1 MNAKRRGPLGLMRQ
15 RQSEN
20 ELPSLPSDAP
30 VRAAKRPSAQQRN
43 LSPLPEVGGRGPQS
57 KEPCESAGGPSMG
70 KAPAGTKKMLHVQRA
85 PKSFLHGNKT
95 EATARRKLLSSDNV
109 TQPPSSAGLKPTG
122 AGETNCIK
130 ANVQCGMRRL
140 RITRDNPIK
149 GVASEQVAPITSEP
163 VTQKGEAAAP
173 CTKEQME
180 FENAIGILNRM
191 MEMDAKNNDSRA
203 WVTRFTEG
211 TAEARLR
218 KEELLPV
225 WIIVSMDSV
234 LAIDLNGTTQHR
246 NYVSLFASEVTRFP
260 PSSCIVFP
268 FQDALRDGEVRL
280 PENVSDVATMMMPA
294 AKEIRWGVP
303 VGVLFIN
310 SIERDSI
317 VRDIFQVFLPS
328 FLQEIYPHG
337 VPLKGAWTPAASASE
352 VMTTTSRVMNIPRGV
367 RESVVSCMTQLGISN
382 VSPFMGGGTRLGDDQ
397 GFREFQ
403 QRDEVSQHLSVAESL
418 TEKRVNDL
426 PQQPRRLLESSP
438 SVRNGPSSPWE
449 SRGNQLLFTARLV
462 ISDPFSSSTAGSVP
476 CHSVLV
482 LTPRGP
488 LELVAELP
496 SSAVTVKD
504 VKLSLLRS
512 GLGRSLRLHKD
523 MVYFTYAPSL
533 PMVDEG
539 ELINARYVVMRLKT
553 QNLVL

>member
-1 MNAKRRGPLGLMRQ
+1 MNAKRRSPLSLMQQ

-20 ELPSLPSDAP
+20 RLPLLPSNAP
-30 VRAAKRPSAQQRN
+30 VRAKKRSSAKQRN
-43 LSPLPEVGGRGPQS
+43 LSPLPEVSGRGPQS
-57 KEPCESAGGPSMG
+57 KELREPAGDPSMG
-70 KAPAGTKKMLHVQRA
+70 RASCGTKKMLHLQRA

-95 EATARRKLLSSDNV
+95 EATARRNLLSSDNV
-109 TQPPSSAGLKPTG
+109 TPPPSSAGLKPTG

-130 ANVQCGMRRL
+130 AKVQCGMRRL
-140 RITRDNPIK
+140 RIIRDVPIEA
-149 GVASEQVAPITSEP
+149 VASEQVAHITCDA
-163 VTQKGEAAAP
+163 VTQKGEAAAS
-173 CTKEQME
+173 CTKEQKE

-191 MEMDAKNNDSRA
+191 MEIDAKNNDSRA

-246 NYVSLFASEVTRFP
+246 NYVGLSASEVTRFP

-268 FQDALRDGEVRL
+268 FQDALKDGEVRL

-310 SIERDSI
+310 SIERNSI
-317 VRDIFQVFLPS
+317 VRDILQVFIPS
-328 FLQEIYPHG
+328 FLQKIYPHG
-337 VPLKGAWTPAASASE
+337 VPLKGAWTPTASASE
-352 VMTTTSRVMNIPRGV
+352 VMSTTSRVINIPRGV

-382 VSPFMGGGTRLGDDQ
+382 VSPFMGSGTRLGDNQ
-397 GFREFQ
+397 GFHEFQ
-403 QRDEVSQHLSVAESL
+403 QRDKVSQRLSVAESL
-418 TEKRVNDL
+418 TERRVNDI
-426 PQQPRRLLESSP
+426 PQQPRRLGESPP
-438 SVRNGPSSPWE
+438 SVRNGSSSPWE
-449 SRGNQLLFTARLV
+449 SRGSQLLFTARLV
-462 ISDPFSSSTAGSVP
+462 ISNPFSSSMACSVP

-488 LELVAELP
+488 LELVAEPP

-512 GLGRSLRLHKD
+512 GLGRSLRLQKD
-523 MVYFTYAPSL
+523 MVRFTYAPSL
-533 PMVDEG
+533 PMADDG
-539 ELINARYVVMRLKT
+539 ELINARYAVMRLKT
-553 QNLVL
+553 QNPM